1 MGSSLDS
8 AATASHLLDFESSIS
23 SEMKLASMM
32 GRHVNFQKMRQ
43 LAMDG
48 DLAGMQKEQLR
59 IMKEMGG
66 FDRMNR
72 FQKQALAEALG
83 TSVEELTKMNKI
95 EKENAEFARENP
107 ELAAEYQKQLE
118 ALRGGEEKS
127 LAQQAEARMKQEIQQ
142 AKMNALQNQFNQMM
156 VEMGEALLPV
166 INGLMSALVPILKV
180 IGFLLKLIVA
190 PFALIGDLIAAI
202 TGDTSRLKERFSDFG
217 STAITIV
224 GSLGV
229 ALVVAMKMGSTS
241 MTGLFSSFGD
251 MVKGALKKVAGLGS
265 AIKKAFSAGGATS
278 AEILLCQHQVE

>member
-1 MGSSLDS
+1 M
-8 AATASHLLDFESSIS
+8 
-23 SEMKLASMM
+23 
-32 GRHVNFQKMRQ
+32 
-43 LAMDG
+43 
-48 DLAGMQKEQLR
+48 
-59 IMKEMGG
+59 
-66 FDRMNR
+66 
-72 FQKQALAEALG
+72 
-83 TSVEELTKMNKI
+83 
-95 EKENAEFARENP
+95 
-107 ELAAEYQKQLE
+107 E

-278 AEILLCQHQVE
+278 AAPAVPAPSGVGAFGRGSPIKSATPKPSAAQIKNWIC